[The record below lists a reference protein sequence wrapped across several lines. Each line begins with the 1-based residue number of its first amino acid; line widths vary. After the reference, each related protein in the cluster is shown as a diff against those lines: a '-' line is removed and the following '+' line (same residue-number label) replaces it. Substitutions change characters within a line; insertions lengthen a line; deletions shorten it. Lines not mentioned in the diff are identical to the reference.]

1 MSDILN
7 QKTWLKPPAK
17 GDIIAL
23 RPECKLR
30 QAGTHYV
37 RLVHEHKYE
46 YACEPLVGSQV
57 IKFISK
63 KDFSHVLERAKK
75 L

>member
-1 MSDILN
+1 MSNISR
-7 QKTWLKPPAK
+7 QKTWLIPPAK

-23 RPECKLR
+23 RPECSLR
-30 QAGTHYV
+30 QDGTHYV

-46 YACEPLVGSQV
+46 YACEPLVGSRV